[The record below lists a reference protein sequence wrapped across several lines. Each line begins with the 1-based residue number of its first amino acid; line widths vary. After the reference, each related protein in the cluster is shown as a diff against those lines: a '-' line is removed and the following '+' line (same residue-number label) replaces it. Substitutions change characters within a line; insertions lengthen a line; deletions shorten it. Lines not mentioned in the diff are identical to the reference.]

1 MGLEGK
7 QKNQE
12 QLLRC
17 SENRGESKR
26 REEWF
31 DHMALEMPAEY
42 FSVDVKPGQLE
53 RWAQWRIRAGDG
65 NKREKYLGLGER
77 ERERCMSS
85 VGTLPSFQTHPG
97 NRTLCNLSPLVFQT
111 ALRLAHTTVWKSLA
125 QVPPSFHLFTQQTC
139 VLQG

>member
-42 FSVDVKPGQLE
+42 FSVDVSQARPTGEMGPVEDQGWRWKQE
-53 RWAQWRIRAGDG
+53 RKIPR
-65 NKREKYLGLGER
+65 LGR

-97 NRTLCNLSPLVFQT
+97 NHTLCNLSPLVFQT
-111 ALRLAHTTVWKSLA
+111 ALQLAHTTVWKSLA